1 MKSIYIISIALAFAL
16 LSCNNPE
23 ERKTVELEKKQIKKP
38 LTITPSKTISI
49 NLNDS
54 TTEMLLRKGK
64 ALTTKMQITFQSEV
78 LKAIRRGDMLT
89 AIGFCNEK
97 AMVISDSASYAEQ
110 AVIRRLALKN
120 RNPEN
125 RMNDQETRIYK
136 DFVLSWISNVPMKP
150 KIQISADNN
159 PVYYAPITMKPLC
172 LNCHGSLEKDINP
185 NIAAKIKELYPQD
198 KAIDFKAV
206 DMRGMWSITFSEYY
220 IN

>member
-1 MKSIYIISIALAFAL
+1 MKSLYIISLVLVFAL
-16 LSCNNPE
+16 LSCNNPNE
-23 ERKTVELEKKQIKKP
+23 NKKLKLEKKQAKKP
-38 LTITPSKTISI
+38 LSITPSKTIPIS
-49 NLNDS
+49 LNDS
-54 TTEMLLRKGK
+54 TTEMLMRKGR
-64 ALTTKMQITFQSEV
+64 ALTTKMQITFKSEL
-78 LKAIRRGDMLT
+78 LKAIQRGDMVD

-97 AMVISDSASYAEQ
+97 AMMISDSASYAEQ

-136 DFVLSWISNVPMKP
+136 DFVLSWISKTPMKP
-150 KIQISADNN
+150 KIQLSADHH

-185 NIAAKIKELYPQD
+185 NVAAKIKELYPND
-198 KAIDFKAV
+198 KAVGFKQV
-206 DMRGMWSITFSEYY
+206 DMRGMWAITFSEYY